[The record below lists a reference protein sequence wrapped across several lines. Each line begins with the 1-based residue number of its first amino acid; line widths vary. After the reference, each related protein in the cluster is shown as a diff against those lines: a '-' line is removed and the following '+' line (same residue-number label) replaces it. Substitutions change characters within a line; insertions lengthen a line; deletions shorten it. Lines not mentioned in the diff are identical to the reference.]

1 MKKILI
7 TGSTGFIGSNIFL
20 NIKNN
25 FKIYLLLRR
34 KLREKK
40 INFIKN
46 QNIKIINFK
55 NYDELNFKIKKI
67 TIDVIIHCATYYVK
81 KHKDKEISKIFDSNI
96 VFPNIIL
103 KNLKKM
109 KVKKFINFTTVWENY
124 NAQKGRSFNL
134 YSKSKQI
141 FRKNID
147 FYKNNNKKIKF
158 YNFFVSDTYGEND
171 SRKKLINL
179 LKNNYFKNKITKILS
194 KKLYIN
200 LLNVKDI
207 LEAVNLII
215 DKKIN
220 PGNYVLKNKYNFSLQ
235 KIVSKINYN
244 NKKKIKIKWISS
256 KIIKEKFYEY
266 KKLPYWRPQ
275 FSSIDDLANFITKSA

>member
-67 TIDVIIHCATYYVK
+67 TVDVIIHCATYYVK
-81 KHKDKEISKIFDSNI
+81 KHKDKDIGKIIDSNI
-96 VFPNIIL
+96 LFPNIIL

-124 NAQKGRSFNL
+124 NAQKDRSFNL

-147 FYKNNNKKIKF
+147 FYKKNNKKIKF

-179 LKNNYFKNKITKILS
+179 LKNNYSKNKITKILS

-215 DKKIN
+215 NKKIN

-266 KKLPYWRPQ
+266 KKLPHWRPQ
-275 FSSIDDLANFITKSA
+275 FSNIDDLANFIIKST

>member
-46 QNIKIINFK
+46 KNIKIINFK

-67 TIDVIIHCATYYVK
+67 TVDVIIHCATYYVK
-81 KHKDKEISKIFDSNI
+81 KHKDKDISKIIDSNI
-96 VFPNIIL
+96 LFPNIIL

-124 NAQKGRSFNL
+124 NAQKDRSFNL

-158 YNFFVSDTYGEND
+158 YNFFVSDTYGKND

-179 LKNNYFKNKITKILS
+179 LKNNYSKNKITKILS

-215 DKKIN
+215 NKKIN
-220 PGNYVLKNKYNFSLQ
+220 PGNYVLKNKYNFNLQ

-266 KKLPYWRPQ
+266 KKLPYWKPQ
-275 FSSIDDLANFITKSA
+275 FSNIDDLANFITKSA

>member
-34 KLREKK
+34 KPRKKK

-67 TIDVIIHCATYYVK
+67 TVDVIIHCATYYVK
-81 KHKDKEISKIFDSNI
+81 KHKDKDISKIIDSNI
-96 VFPNIIL
+96 LFPNIIL

-109 KVKKFINFTTVWENY
+109 EVKKFINFTTVWENY

-171 SRKKLINL
+171 SRKKLINV
-179 LKNNYFKNKITKILS
+179 LKNNYSKNKITKILS

-244 NKKKIKIKWISS
+244 NRKKIKIKWISS

-266 KKLPYWRPQ
+266 KKLPYWKPQ
-275 FSSIDDLANFITKSA
+275 FSNIDDLANFITK

>member
-20 NIKNN
+20 NIKND

-34 KLREKK
+34 KLRKKK

-67 TIDVIIHCATYYVK
+67 SVDIIIHCATYYVK
-81 KHKDKEISKIFDSNI
+81 KHKDKDISKIIDSNI
-96 VFPNIIL
+96 LFPNIIL

-179 LKNNYFKNKITKILS
+179 LKNNYSKNKITKILS

-207 LEAVNLII
+207 LQAVNLII
-215 DKKIN
+215 NKKIN
-220 PGNYVLKNKYNFSLQ
+220 PGNYVLKNKYNFNLQ

-266 KKLPYWRPQ
+266 KKLPYWKPQ
-275 FSSIDDLANFITKSA
+275 FSNINDLANFITK

>member
-67 TIDVIIHCATYYVK
+67 NVDVIIHCATYYVK
-81 KHKDKEISKIFDSNI
+81 KHKDKDISKIIDSNI
-96 VFPNIIL
+96 LFPNIIL

-124 NAQKGRSFNL
+124 NAQKDRSFNL

-171 SRKKLINL
+171 SRKKLINV
-179 LKNNYFKNKITKILS
+179 LKNNYSKNKITKILS

-215 DKKIN
+215 NKKIN
-220 PGNYVLKNKYNFSLQ
+220 PGNYVLKNKYNFNLQ

-266 KKLPYWRPQ
+266 KKLPYWKPQ
-275 FSSIDDLANFITKSA
+275 FSNIGDLANFITKSA

>member
-67 TIDVIIHCATYYVK
+67 NVDVIIHCATYYVK
-81 KHKDKEISKIFDSNI
+81 KHKDKDISKIIDSNI
-96 VFPNIIL
+96 LFPNIIL

-109 KVKKFINFTTVWENY
+109 EVKKFINFTTVWENY
-124 NAQKGRSFNL
+124 NAKKDRSFNL

-179 LKNNYFKNKITKILS
+179 LKNNYSKNKITKILS

-215 DKKIN
+215 NKKIN

-244 NKKKIKIKWISS
+244 NRKKIKIKWVSS

-275 FSSIDDLANFITKSA
+275 FSNIDDLANFIIKST

>member
-34 KLREKK
+34 KPREKK

-67 TIDVIIHCATYYVK
+67 NVDVIIHCATYYVK
-81 KHKDKEISKIFDSNI
+81 KHKDKDISKIIDSNI
-96 VFPNIIL
+96 LFPNIIL

-171 SRKKLINL
+171 SRKKLINV
-179 LKNNYFKNKITKILS
+179 LKKNYSKNKITKILS

-215 DKKIN
+215 NKKIN
-220 PGNYVLKNKYNFSLQ
+220 PGNYVLKNKYNFNLQ

-275 FSSIDDLANFITKSA
+275 FSNIDDLANFIIKST

>member
-20 NIKNN
+20 NIKND

-81 KHKDKEISKIFDSNI
+81 KHKDKDISKIIDSNI
-96 VFPNIIL
+96 LFPNIIL

-124 NAQKGRSFNL
+124 NAQKDRSFNL

-179 LKNNYFKNKITKILS
+179 LKNNYSKNKITKILS

-215 DKKIN
+215 NKKIN
-220 PGNYVLKNKYNFSLQ
+220 PGNYVLKNKYNFNLQ

-266 KKLPYWRPQ
+266 KKLPYWKPQ
-275 FSSIDDLANFITKSA
+275 FSNIDNLANFITK

>member
-34 KLREKK
+34 KLRKKK

-67 TIDVIIHCATYYVK
+67 TVDVIIHCATYYVK
-81 KHKDKEISKIFDSNI
+81 KHKDKDISKIIDSNI
-96 VFPNIIL
+96 LFPNIIL

-109 KVKKFINFTTVWENY
+109 EVKKFINFTTVWENY
-124 NAQKGRSFNL
+124 NAQKDRSFNL

-179 LKNNYFKNKITKILS
+179 LKNNYSKNKITKILS

-215 DKKIN
+215 NKKIN

-244 NKKKIKIKWISS
+244 NKKKIKINWTSS

-266 KKLPYWRPQ
+266 KKLPYWKPQ
-275 FSSIDDLANFITKSA
+275 FSNIDDLANFITKSA

>member
-20 NIKNN
+20 NIKND

-34 KLREKK
+34 KLRKKK

-67 TIDVIIHCATYYVK
+67 TVDVIIHCATYYVK
-81 KHKDKEISKIFDSNI
+81 KHKDKDISKIIDSNI
-96 VFPNIIL
+96 LFPNIIL

-124 NAQKGRSFNL
+124 NAQKDRSFNL

-171 SRKKLINL
+171 SRKKLINV
-179 LKNNYFKNKITKILS
+179 LKNNYSKNKITKILS

-207 LEAVNLII
+207 LQAVNLII
-215 DKKIN
+215 NKKIN
-220 PGNYVLKNKYNFSLQ
+220 PGNYVLKNKYNFNLQ

-266 KKLPYWRPQ
+266 KKLPYWKPQ
-275 FSSIDDLANFITKSA
+275 FSNIDDLANFITK

>member
-20 NIKNN
+20 NIKND

-67 TIDVIIHCATYYVK
+67 NVDIIIHCATYYVK
-81 KHKDKEISKIFDSNI
+81 KHKDKDISKIIDSNI
-96 VFPNIIL
+96 LFPNIIL

-109 KVKKFINFTTVWENY
+109 EVKKFINFTTVWENY
-124 NAQKGRSFNL
+124 NAKKDRSFNL

-179 LKNNYFKNKITKILS
+179 LKNNYSKNKITKILS

-215 DKKIN
+215 NKKIN

-275 FSSIDDLANFITKSA
+275 FSNIDDLANFITKSA

>member
-20 NIKNN
+20 NIKNK

-34 KLREKK
+34 NLREKK

-67 TIDVIIHCATYYVK
+67 NVDVIIHCATYYVK
-81 KHKDKEISKIFDSNI
+81 KHKDKDISKIFDSNI

-124 NAQKGRSFNL
+124 NAQKDRSFNL

-179 LKNNYFKNKITKILS
+179 LKNNYSNNKITKILS

-215 DKKIN
+215 NKKIN
-220 PGNYVLKNKYNFSLQ
+220 PGNYVLKNNYNFSLQ

-275 FSSIDDLANFITKSA
+275 FSNIDDLANFIIKST

>member
-67 TIDVIIHCATYYVK
+67 TVDVIIHCATYYVK
-81 KHKDKEISKIFDSNI
+81 KHKDKDISKIIDSNI
-96 VFPNIIL
+96 LFPNIIL

-109 KVKKFINFTTVWENY
+109 EVKKFINFTTVWENY
-124 NAQKGRSFNL
+124 NAQKDRSFNL

-179 LKNNYFKNKITKILS
+179 LKNNYSNNKITKILS

-215 DKKIN
+215 NKKIN

-275 FSSIDDLANFITKSA
+275 FSNIDDLANFIIKST

>member
-20 NIKNN
+20 NIKND

-34 KLREKK
+34 KLRKKK

-67 TIDVIIHCATYYVK
+67 NVDVIIHCATYYVK
-81 KHKDKEISKIFDSNI
+81 KHKDKDISKIIDSNI
-96 VFPNIIL
+96 LFPNIIL

-109 KVKKFINFTTVWENY
+109 EVKKFINFTTVWENY
-124 NAQKGRSFNL
+124 NAKKGRSFNL

-147 FYKNNNKKIKF
+147 FYKKNNKKIKF

-179 LKNNYFKNKITKILS
+179 LKNNYSKNKITKILS

-207 LEAVNLII
+207 LQAVNLII
-215 DKKIN
+215 NKKIN
-220 PGNYVLKNKYNFSLQ
+220 PGNYVLKNKYNFNLQ

-266 KKLPYWRPQ
+266 KKLPYWKPQ
-275 FSSIDDLANFITKSA
+275 FSNIDDLANFITK

>member
-1 MKKILI
+1 
-7 TGSTGFIGSNIFL
+7 
-20 NIKNN
+20 
-25 FKIYLLLRR
+25 
-34 KLREKK
+34 
-40 INFIKN
+40 
-46 QNIKIINFK
+46 
-55 NYDELNFKIKKI
+55 
-67 TIDVIIHCATYYVK
+67 
-81 KHKDKEISKIFDSNI
+81 
-96 VFPNIIL
+96 
-103 KNLKKM
+103 M

-124 NAQKGRSFNL
+124 NAQKDRSFNL

-179 LKNNYFKNKITKILS
+179 LKNNYSKNKITKILS

-215 DKKIN
+215 NKKIN

-275 FSSIDDLANFITKSA
+275 FSNIDDLANFIIKST